1 MQNRFYQLVDT
12 FTKPK
17 SMKNKIIFIA
27 TILSVFYS
35 KQMNAQ
41 TQHVEVFK
49 IWNKAVNNSFTD
61 LIRFKGKFYCTF
73 REGSGHTPGKSGVDG
88 SIRILSSGDGE
99 KWIPVALLKKE
110 EIAPSA
116 FLTVTGNSRKNIV
129 GQTVVRGTIVN
140 KASVATFKDVNI
152 ELTFFSK
159 TKALLETDKETIFQI
174 LNPGESQD
182 FKTKYFAPK
191 GTDSVGLRVLG
202 AKAIPN

>member
-1 MQNRFYQLVDT
+1 M
-12 FTKPK
+12 
-17 SMKNKIIFIA
+17 NKYLGFFLL
-27 TILSVFYS
+27 LSVILIACNS
-35 KQMNAQ
+35 DP
-41 TQHVEVFK
+41 V
-49 IWNKAVNNSFTD
+49 NK
-61 LIRFKGKFYCTF
+61 
-73 REGSGHTPGKSGVDG
+73 
-88 SIRILSSGDGE
+88 E
-99 KWIPVALLKKE
+99 KESYDVTKKVLLKKE
-110 EIAPSA
+110 ETDPSA
-116 FLTVTGNSRKNIV
+116 FLTVTGNSKKNIV
-129 GQTVVRGTIVN
+129 GQTVVRGTLVN